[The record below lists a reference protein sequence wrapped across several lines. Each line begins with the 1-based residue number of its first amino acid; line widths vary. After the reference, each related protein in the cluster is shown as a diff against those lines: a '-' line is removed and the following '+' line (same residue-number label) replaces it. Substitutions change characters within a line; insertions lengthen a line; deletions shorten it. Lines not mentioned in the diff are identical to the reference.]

1 MLYENMD
8 DEEFSDV
15 INTDCSTVKFEV
27 NGKSVTA
34 TISESIGRD
43 NIYTRVDTYTS
54 GKKTCQRVLKLV
66 PRLLQMPESL
76 CNVDD
81 MSEYT
86 SQFEREDYSGY
97 VKEYD
102 IENGEEIDSCLS
114 DMFGVEIE
122 YYW

>member
-1 MLYENMD
+1 MLYENLD

-15 INTDCSTVKFEV
+15 INTDCSTVTFEV